1 MRKLLTIILAVAIVT
16 GISCKKTVD
25 KKIENYI
32 IDIMVDGKWYMYEFL
47 EDSVDVTYIF
57 DGFEFQF
64 FENETVDAIVDNTT
78 TKGTW
83 KGDLS
88 NLSITS
94 NFPSATT
101 PLNKL
106 NTTWKIYDSYT
117 NAVFAE
123 STTGGITSKMKL
135 VKK

>member
-1 MRKLLTIILAVAIVT
+1 MRKLLIIILAAGFFT
-16 GISCKKTVD
+16 GISCKKKVD

-32 IDIMVDGKWYMYEFL
+32 IEIMVDGKWYMYEYI
-47 EDSVDVTYIF
+47 EDGLDITYEF
-57 DGFEFQF
+57 DGYEFQF
-64 FENETVDAIVDNTT
+64 YDNETVDAVVSTT
-78 TKGTW
+78 KTKGTW
-83 KGDLS
+83 KGDLN

-94 NFPSATT
+94 NFPTATS

-106 NTTWKIYDSYT
+106 NNTWKIYDSYT

-123 STTGGITSKMKL
+123 STVGSVTSKMKL